1 MNKIAPKIILIILIV
16 LSIPKTSRALN
27 AAVHIP
33 DKYTDVQPGDQL
45 YFQLDVKYPEN
56 PTRIDLRL
64 NYAIADESG
73 KTIAEAQV
81 LKAVETQSSFMDYLA
96 IPEDASPGIHKIN
109 ISIRDYGKLNENAG
123 ASFQVSSNKM
133 ERSTIYFIISM
144 SSVFL
149 LAVLVVFDLFKK
161 RKISSQ

>member
-1 MNKIAPKIILIILIV
+1 MKLKILFIILII

-27 AAVHIP
+27 AAVYIP
-33 DKYTDVQPGDQL
+33 DKYMDVQSGDQL

-64 NYAIADESG
+64 DYTITDESG
-73 KTIAEAQV
+73 KTIAEAQA

-96 IPEDASPGIHKIN
+96 IPENTPSGLHKVN

-123 ASFQVSSNKM
+123 TSFQVSNKKM
-133 ERSTIYFIISM
+133 DRSTIYFIISM
-144 SSVFL
+144 GAIFL
-149 LAVLVVFDLFKK
+149 LAILVIVDMLRK
-161 RKISSQ
+161 RKSQNL